1 MAEFRYN
8 HAFDFAFG
16 LETDAE
22 AEDVTGRVF
31 KAALLR
37 RALSIPEAEFVEAC
51 GCFDTIDWTEDEDNM
66 PLSPEG
72 CVADTS

>member
-22 AEDVTGRVF
+22 AEDVTGRVL

-37 RALSIPEAEFVEAC
+37 PQVLLLC
-51 GCFDTIDWTEDEDNM
+51 GAF
-66 PLSPEG
+66 
-72 CVADTS
+72 